1 MNIKFNKNG
10 GTKMGKK
17 QLINATKITLVC
29 AVIYTILSFI
39 SGYRIIIISPY
50 IAISFLLSQFLVG
63 FIFSGIPVYTMT
75 GVIGVVKNK
84 YKRNI
89 ERQIEERLAKLNVVE
104 SKIELNTKYCSNYG
118 SQIKKEV
125 SYCEFCGNKQ

>member
-1 MNIKFNKNG
+1 
-10 GTKMGKK
+10 MGKK
-17 QLINATKITLVC
+17 QLINATKIALVC
-29 AVIYTILSFI
+29 AVIFTILSFI
-39 SGYRIIIISPY
+39 GAWGVITFSLSITISY
-50 IAISFLLSQFLVG
+50 LLYMFLMG
-63 FIFSGIPVYTMT
+63 FIFSGIPVYTMMK
-75 GVIGVVKNK
+75 VIGIVKIK